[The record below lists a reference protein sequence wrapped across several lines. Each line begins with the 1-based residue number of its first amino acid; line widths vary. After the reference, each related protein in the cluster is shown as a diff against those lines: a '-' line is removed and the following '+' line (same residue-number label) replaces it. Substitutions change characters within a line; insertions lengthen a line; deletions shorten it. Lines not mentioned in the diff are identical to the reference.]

1 MRRLPTTLL
10 TMARKASE
18 KESVVKV
25 RTYGALMGA
34 LLTISTVEA
43 AEAATC
49 DCVAKPPQ
57 HKAATLRHAPAHIV
71 KHNPDAGAEYARSY
85 YDYRSSS
92 HVGEV
97 FFRPAPVARD
107 DGWRVAP
114 NDAHIRFYHDER
126 VVYGPGVYPQP
137 PEPAYPQSYYPQPD
151 YPPQAYYPSPASDI
165 QLSNQ
170 DVGNGGVGYGG
181 PPGGGG
187 GGGPAFLYMG
197 QSGGS
202 DVPPNGGGV
211 NLPGGYG
218 PTYRGVWQGPVVPT
232 QGGGA
237 GVGK

>member
-1 MRRLPTTLL
+1 
-10 TMARKASE
+10 MARKASE

-57 HKAATLRHAPAHIV
+57 HHAATVRHAPAHIV
-71 KHNPDAGAEYARSY
+71 HHASGADAEYAQSY
-85 YDYRSSS
+85 YNYNSSS

-97 FFRPAPVARD
+97 FVRTPPAPVVRD

-114 NDAHIRFYHDER
+114 NDTHIRFYHDER
-126 VVYGPGVYPQP
+126 VVYGPGVYPP
-137 PEPAYPQSYYPQPD
+137 PPYAVPVYPQPVYPQPI
-151 YPPQAYYPSPASDI
+151 YPPQVYYPAEPSGI
-165 QLSNQ
+165 QLGSQ
-170 DVGNGGVGYGG
+170 DIGDGGVGYGG
-181 PPGGGG
+181 MPGGGG
-187 GGGPAFLYMG
+187 GGGGGGQAFLYTG
-197 QSGGS
+197 QSGGQ
-202 DVPPNGGGV
+202 DEPANGGGV
-211 NLPGGYG
+211 HLPGGYG

-237 GVGK
+237 SVGK